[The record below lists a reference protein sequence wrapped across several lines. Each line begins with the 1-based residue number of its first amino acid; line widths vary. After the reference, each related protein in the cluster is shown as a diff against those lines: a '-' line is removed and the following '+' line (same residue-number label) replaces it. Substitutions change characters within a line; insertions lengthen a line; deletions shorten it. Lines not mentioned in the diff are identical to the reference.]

1 MSTRAQPGL
10 RARWVTIGVAALAL
24 ALVSA
29 QAAIGAT
36 GNLPGGTAIEVTI
49 DDPAENLV
57 IVVDD
62 EDDLVDLTVSGT
74 AEVGGAAVVKN
85 PTLIYILDRS
95 GSMNFQSSRVADCTG
110 DGSLDLARVCQAE
123 AVAFVNGLA
132 AQPASPIGLTGVAA
146 YSTGAQIYNVDLD
159 PARAEDRFLV
169 PPDYD
174 GNDNDV
180 PDLED
185 VVRGITATGSTNFSA
200 GLDRALELIELS
212 PYDVHRIIFISDG
225 EANAG
230 TNVAPYAD
238 AFGDGLGTVR
248 IDSFAITGGAGCDRN
263 PQGLGSLEEIAT
275 LGTVPGTCVDLEDDL
290 SSLGFV
296 VGGVLAAELTELTGS
311 VDGGEEVT
319 ITDVTPELPE
329 DGPVTVDYTWNVG
342 ELGIGEHEVC
352 VTTTGSDGGGEGSVT
367 ECRTVTIMVE
377 PEDGVYPPV
386 PEVEVLPQV
395 LYPPVPEVIAELEE
409 AQPATPV
416 TAKPDFTG

>member
-49 DDPAENLV
+49 DDPAEDLV

-85 PTLIYILDRS
+85 TTLLYILDLS
-95 GSMNFQSSRVADCTG
+95 GSMRSTARVDCTG
-110 DGSLDLARVCQAE
+110 DGSNNTRIVCQAE
-123 AVAFVNGLA
+123 AVAALNDLA
-132 AQPASPIGLTGVAA
+132 AQPTSPV
-146 YSTGAQIYNVDLD
+146 GAVGFGSYDSVGEVYNLDLD
-159 PARAEDRFLV
+159 DARSEDRLLV

-174 GNDNDV
+174 GNNNGV
-180 PDLED
+180 PDVVD
-185 VVRGITATGSTNFSA
+185 VVRGEGPRGATNFSA
-200 GLDRALELIELS
+200 GLDQALLLLAEATT
-212 PYDVHRIIFISDG
+212 PVNRVVYISDG
-225 EANAG
+225 VANRGVDVTGYAG
-230 TNVAPYAD
+230 
-238 AFGDGLGTVR
+238 AFDGFGSTQ
-248 IDSFAITGGAGCDRN
+248 IDTFAITAGSGCDIGTGGRY
-263 PQGLGSLEEIAT
+263 GSLNDIAT
-275 LGTVPGTCVDLEDDL
+275 LGTSPGTCTEVEDL
-290 SSLGFV
+290 SDLSFV
-296 VGGVLAAELTELTGS
+296 LGGVLASELTELTGS

-329 DGPVTVDYTWNVG
+329 DGPVSVDYTWNVG

-352 VTTTGSDGGGEGSVT
+352 VTATGSDGGGEGSVT
-367 ECRTVTIMVE
+367 ECRTVTITVE
-377 PEDGVYPPV
+377 ADDGLYPPV

-395 LYPPVPEVIAELEE
+395 LYPPVPEVIAE

-416 TAKPDFTG
+416 AAEPDFTG